1 MQRLHRGIGTCA
13 GLVCVS
19 WLAAAIAWGQT
30 APAKPGAEAEK
41 SAPAHAAAGAK
52 AATTAGLPTIR
63 INAGVDQPLTDSQG
77 VEWLAD
83 TGFDEGTPNDRAD
96 LRVTGTETPEIYR
109 SERYS
114 MNFYNVKV
122 PNGNYTLK
130 LHFSEDYEGINDPS
144 ERIFTYA
151 VKDGDPKT
159 GKTIKEVKDF
169 SPWKAAGAQYKAYID
184 NVPVNV
190 TNGQI
195 TITFTPQ
202 VENPQINAIEIVP
215 K

>member
-1 MQRLHRGIGTCA
+1 MKRFNRSVGLCA
-13 GLVCVS
+13 GLACVCL
-19 WLAAAIAWGQT
+19 LAAAIARGQT
-30 APAKPGAEAEK
+30 APAKPMAEAV
-41 SAPAHAAAGAK
+41 K
-52 AATTAGLPTIR
+52 AATGDAAATSSKLPTIR
-63 INAGVDQPLTDSQG
+63 INAGAEEPLTDSKG

-83 TGFDEGTPNDRAD
+83 TGFDEGTANDRAD

-130 LHFSEDYEGINDPS
+130 LHFSEDYEGITDPKD
-144 ERIFTYA
+144 RIFTYA
-151 VKDGDPKT
+151 VKDGDAKT
-159 GKTIKEVKDF
+159 GKTIKEVRDF

-184 NVPVNV
+184 DVPVSV

-202 VENPQINAIEIVP
+202 VENPQINAIEIIP

>member
-1 MQRLHRGIGTCA
+1 MRRLNHSVGLCV

-19 WLAAAIAWGQT
+19 LLAVAIAKGQT
-30 APAKPGAEAEK
+30 APAKPGAE
-41 SAPAHAAAGAK
+41 SAK
-52 AATTAGLPTIR
+52 AAATPSGLPTIR
-63 INAGVDQPLTDSQG
+63 INAGAEEPLTDSKG

-83 TGFDEGTPNDRAD
+83 TGFDEGTANDRAD
-96 LRVTGTETPEIYR
+96 LRVTGTATPEIYR

-130 LHFSEDYEGINDPS
+130 LHFSEDYEGITDPKD
-144 ERIFTYA
+144 RIFTYA
-151 VKDGDPKT
+151 VKDGDAKS

-169 SPWKAAGAQYKAYID
+169 SPWKAAGAQYKAYVD
-184 NVPVNV
+184 DVPVSV

-202 VENPQINAIEIVP
+202 VENPQINAIEIIP